1 MVAVSLSF
9 GIDCCIVKAGYCYES
24 DFTLLLAQPAS
35 FIDLL
40 TDLSSAVTGFILAS
54 ENFSPALSTL
64 QPAELTTIGNCRCKC
79 RCTFN

>member
-1 MVAVSLSF
+1 MVAVSFSF

-24 DFTLLLAQPAS
+24 DFALLLSQPA
-35 FIDLL
+35 FIDVL

-64 QPAELTTIGNCRCKC
+64 
-79 RCTFN
+79 